1 MFETTALTVLEM
13 LDRGA
18 PDAPALL
25 APGRGPMT
33 FGALRDNVCRL
44 AERLAV
50 LGFGR
55 NDRIAIVM
63 ENGPDLVLALL
74 AAASCGTAVPL
85 NPKYR
90 TDEFGFYFGDASAK
104 GLIVTPGAFP
114 DALAAVTP
122 GMTVIHA
129 IAGPSGE
136 LRLDPVGPARPAR
149 SLEAPGPDDIA
160 ILLHTSGTT
169 KLPKRVPIRHR
180 NLAASAGNVVR
191 TYGLTPDDI
200 SLCVMPLFHIH
211 GICASLLAPLTAGG
225 PVVCP
230 RRSTRCASGAGWMRS
245 APPGTRP
252 SRRCTSCC
260 WRAPNGTRTSS
271 GGTRSG
277 SSGRAVRRWRRR

>member
-33 FGALRDNVCRL
+33 FGALRDNVRRL

-90 TDEFGFYFGDASAK
+90 TDEFGFYFGDANAK

-122 GMTVIHA
+122 GMT
-129 IAGPSGE
+129 
-136 LRLDPVGPARPAR
+136 
-149 SLEAPGPDDIA
+149 
-160 ILLHTSGTT
+160 
-169 KLPKRVPIRHR
+169 
-180 NLAASAGNVVR
+180 
-191 TYGLTPDDI
+191 
-200 SLCVMPLFHIH
+200 
-211 GICASLLAPLTAGG
+211 
-225 PVVCP
+225 
-230 RRSTRCASGAGWMRS
+230 
-245 APPGTRP
+245 
-252 SRRCTSCC
+252 
-260 WRAPNGTRTSS
+260 
-271 GGTRSG
+271 
-277 SSGRAVRRWRRR
+277 